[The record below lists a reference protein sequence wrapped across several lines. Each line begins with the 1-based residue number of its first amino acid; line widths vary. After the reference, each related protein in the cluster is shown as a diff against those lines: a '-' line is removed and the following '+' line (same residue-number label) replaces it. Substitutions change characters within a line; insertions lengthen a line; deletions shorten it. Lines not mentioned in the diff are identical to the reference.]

1 MTVAPPL
8 SPSKPS
14 SRRLVIIGGLIAAG
28 TICFFILLPCTLRE
42 LGSRAVLGR
51 DISHWSQVDSAVRVY
66 RMERGHYP
74 ASLDAPDFQPYID
87 EHVIAFLHEG
97 RVTYHP
103 PAADSPP
110 TFTLVHMTTPRGDY
124 STQLDGTRLYPN
136 SK

>member
-1 MTVAPPL
+1 MNESPAKPP
-8 SPSKPS
+8 
-14 SRRLVIIGGLIAAG
+14 SRRFVIIGGLIAAG
-28 TICFFILLPCTLRE
+28 IICFFVLLPCTLRE

-51 DISHWSQVDSAVRVY
+51 DISNWSQVDSGIRVY

-74 ASLDAPDFQPYID
+74 VSLHEPDFQPYLG
-87 EHVIAFLHEG
+87 EHVVAFLREG
-97 RVTYHP
+97 RVAYHL

-110 TFTLVHMTTPRGDY
+110 TFILVHMTTPRGDY